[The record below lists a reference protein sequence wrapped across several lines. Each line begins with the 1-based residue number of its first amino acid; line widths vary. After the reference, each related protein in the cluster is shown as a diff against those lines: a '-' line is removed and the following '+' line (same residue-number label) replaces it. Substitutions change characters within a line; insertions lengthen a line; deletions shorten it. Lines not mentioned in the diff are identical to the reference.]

1 MPTLSRPPLEV
12 VGGAGLGR
20 WPGVVALGAAFVP
33 RSCPHPWRSPV
44 VSAAILRA
52 LVRASDDLVS
62 AANLRALVRASEDLG
77 SLAVRTWPAWGSCM
91 QSFDA
96 LAAGGPSG
104 VGRVGRRDAGM
115 PRPCGRSA
123 SSGAPATPEAG
134 PKWPGGRHGCR
145 DRRSLPPPVTFSRA
159 RSAGAPRSARPR
171 KSGRAPPPYRRR
183 GMPSPTISEAGGGR
197 TSSVTAKDA
206 AKRAV
211 SGTLDARGSYT
222 HVYAK
227 RPEMVVQRGH
237 AIK

>member
-1 MPTLSRPPLEV
+1 M
-12 VGGAGLGR
+12 
-20 WPGVVALGAAFVP
+20 
-33 RSCPHPWRSPV
+33 
-44 VSAAILRA
+44 SAAILRA

-77 SLAVRTWPAWGSCM
+77 SLAVRTWPAWGS
-91 QSFDA
+91 S
-96 LAAGGPSG
+96 LRLNTISAGGPSG

-115 PRPCGRSA
+115 PRPCGRSASSMLVCLAVGRSA